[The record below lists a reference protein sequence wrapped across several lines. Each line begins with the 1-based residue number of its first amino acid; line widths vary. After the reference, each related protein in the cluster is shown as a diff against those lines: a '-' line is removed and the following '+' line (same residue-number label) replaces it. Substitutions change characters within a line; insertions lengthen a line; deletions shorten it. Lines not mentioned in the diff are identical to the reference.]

1 MPRPRKSFD
10 TGGVKSATRV
20 LALLEL
26 FDSLQRPAGVTEIA
40 RALGIPQSS
49 TSMLVNGLVDLGYL
63 AVLPDRR
70 VQPTQRVSVLGR
82 WIDDRITDG
91 RVSRLM
97 EDLGVATGETILLGI
112 ASDVHVVYI
121 AVRAATRPMRLHIP
135 PGTRRPLAES
145 GMGLTLLS
153 AMAED
158 EIDRRI
164 ARAAAVRDPGLP
176 PLAPAAIHAE
186 ITAIRAAA
194 MPCRQAASC
203 QGPASSRPCFR
214 PPPAPSP
221 WPLASAARPSRW
233 WRRRPP
239 SRRCYGLKSPAI
251 SRPERAEPPATGC

>member
-40 RALGIPQSS
+40 RALDIPQSS

-97 EDLGVATGETILLGI
+97 EDLGTATGETILLGI

-121 AVRAATRPMRLHIP
+121 AVRPATRPMRLHIP

-153 AMAED
+153 ALPED
-158 EIDRRI
+158 EVDRRI
-164 ARAAAVRDPGLP
+164 ARAVTVRDPGAA
-176 PLAPAAIHAE
+176 PLDGKAIHAE
-186 ITAIRAAA
+186 IDAIRQRGHALSASRIVPGAGIVSMLLPAVAGAQPMAIGIGGQSFEVVEKEAAF
-194 MPCRQAASC
+194 AALLRSEI
-203 QGPASSRPCFR
+203 ARHF
-214 PPPAPSP
+214 
-221 WPLASAARPSRW
+221 AA
-233 WRRRPP
+233 
-239 SRRCYGLKSPAI
+239 
-251 SRPERAEPPATGC
+251 

>member
-97 EDLGVATGETILLGI
+97 EDLGAATGETILLGI

-121 AVRAATRPMRLHIP
+121 AVRPATRAMRLHIP

-153 AMAED
+153 ALPED

-164 ARAAAVRDPGLP
+164 ARAVAIRDPGVP
-176 PLAPAAIHAE
+176 PLDGQAIHAE
-186 ITAIRAAA
+186 IAAIRQRGHALSASRIVPGA
-194 MPCRQAASC
+194 GIVSMLLPAVAGAQPMAVGIGGQAFEVVEKEAEFS
-203 QGPASSRPCFR
+203 ALLRNEIIRHFR
-214 PPPAPSP
+214 P
-221 WPLASAARPSRW
+221 
-233 WRRRPP
+233 
-239 SRRCYGLKSPAI
+239 
-251 SRPERAEPPATGC
+251 